1 MISWNETASLIEK
14 LPETVKQRVI
24 DITECKLKIGKYAL
38 RLTLDRVLTETEQD
52 QLVKIGCLGV
62 GNICYN
68 RYAPE
73 IRHSYFYIF

>member
-1 MISWNETASLIEK
+1 MLTWNKTADLTEK
-14 LPETVKQRVI
+14 LPETVKPCII
-24 DITECKLKIGKYAL
+24 DMTECKLKIGKYAL
-38 RLTLDRVLTETEQD
+38 RITLDRVLTEQEQA
-52 QLVKIGCLGV
+52 QLVNIGCLGV